1 MTTAFIAVVRAKTPA
16 DSPVLLA
23 AGATAVLSW
32 AELAHCTEP
41 DDVPAVLFDRS
52 PVLPG
57 ESADAALAAVLG
69 ALTSVDPPARRTED
83 SPDVVIAT
91 VRPVVDTLKWVD
103 AAGIVTGTASRDGHR
118 FVDLPIAARLRVLR
132 AVAHQLA
139 ENTPDR
145 LGPPPLT
152 VLTALVSRGATV
164 FGAPSP

>member
-1 MTTAFIAVVRAKTPA
+1 MTTAFIAVVRAKTSTDGPA
-16 DSPVLLA
+16 LLA

-32 AELAHCTEP
+32 AELAQCTEA

-52 PVLPG
+52 PGRAG
-57 ESADAALAAVLG
+57 ESAEATLAAVLG

-103 AAGIVTGTASRDGHR
+103 AAGTVTGTASREGHR
-118 FVDLPIAARLRVLR
+118 FVGLPIAARLRVLR
-132 AVAHQLA
+132 AVAPQLA
-139 ENTPDR
+139 ESTPNR